1 MRRKVI
7 ARLTIALGVMLFCV
21 TPFLVGDN
29 GLKNHQFTF
38 AVFGDQPYLPQSGNQ
53 QVYPPPEYQAMIAN
67 INTAKVDF
75 AVHIGD
81 IKAGA
86 TLCTNNVY
94 TENLAL
100 FNSVASPMVYLPG
113 DNEWTDC
120 HRVSNGGYHALE
132 RLAFLRS
139 TFFTSN
145 QSLGQTT
152 MTLERQSNTPGYEA
166 YVENVRWNKGIV
178 LFVGINMPG
187 SNNNHE
193 MNVATTGA
201 NRTAWP
207 GDRLAAEAEYVA
219 RNAANIAWIN
229 QSFDIAQNDST
240 IKAVMIFA
248 QANPFERF
256 LEPLQD
262 YTTSGYAD
270 FVRTLRYR
278 TIALNKPVAYV
289 NGDTH
294 TWRLD
299 KPLYETYPC
308 NVASAGAACTP
319 TATLPIT
326 GKIEN
331 FIRHEVFAQNDSHW
345 TLVRVEPQNP
355 NIFVFEQQIVPE
367 NVKFHASV
375 LP

>member
-1 MRRKVI
+1 
-7 ARLTIALGVMLFCV
+7 
-21 TPFLVGDN
+21 
-29 GLKNHQFTF
+29 
-38 AVFGDQPYLPQSGNQ
+38 
-53 QVYPPPEYQAMIAN
+53 
-67 INTAKVDF
+67 
-75 AVHIGD
+75 
-81 IKAGA
+81 
-86 TLCTNNVY
+86 
-94 TENLAL
+94 
-100 FNSVASPMVYLPG
+100 MVYLPG

-120 HRVSNGGYHALE
+120 HRVSNGGYHAIE
-132 RLAFLRS
+132 RLSFLRS

-152 MTLERQSNTPGYEA
+152 MTLDRQESYP
-166 YVENVRWNKGIV
+166 ENVRWNKGIV

-193 MNVATTGA
+193 MNIATTGA
-201 NRTAWP
+201 NATAWP
-207 GDRLAAEAEYVA
+207 GDRPIAEAEYVA

-256 LEPLQD
+256 LEPGQGYL
-262 YTTSGYAD
+262 TSGYAD
-270 FVRTLRYR
+270 FVRTVRYR
-278 TIALNKPVAYV
+278 TVALNKPVAYV

-308 NVASAGAACTP
+308 NVASAGAACVP
-319 TATLPIT
+319 TALPTT

-367 NVKFHASV
+367 NVKSHTV